1 RGRRELAVSGWFN
14 KPIERQFPPSE
25 SRSGRLPNPAGS
37 NATEMHIVDRRKN
50 PKAKSLG
57 NRQRFIRRAKAEIRE
72 AVKDSIKKRKI
83 SEVEGGENVKIR
95 TKSLREPNFHLGQD
109 SGERDFVLPGNK
121 EFSKGDVIRKPESGQ
136 GGRGQKGA
144 DSGEGEDEFVFA
156 LSRDEFLDLFF
167 EDLELPN
174 LVKAKLKSLKSPE
187 PVRAGLTTDGPPAKL
202 NRVKTLRNSLA
213 RRIALRR
220 PTQREIDELKAEL
233 EALKARDVRDEEAIR
248 LLEERISKYE
258 FQRKVVAYI
267 DPIDLQYNRT
277 ELRPKPKTQAVMFC
291 LMDVSASMTE
301 DLKDLAKRFYMLLH
315 LFLSRHYQEVDIVF
329 IRHTTEAQVVDED
342 TFFRATETGGTVIS
356 SALVEMMKVVNEKY
370 PPEDWN
376 IYAAQASDGHNFD
389 DDMER
394 CLGMLREEIL
404 PICQYYA
411 YIETYSENSIAPFL
425 SVVWSGYEDLQY
437 EQEHFAMRRVA
448 GAGEIYPVFRDLFA
462 ASDTT

>member
-1 RGRRELAVSGWFN
+1 MN
-14 KPIERQFPPSE
+14 
-25 SRSGRLPNPAGS
+25 
-37 NATEMHIVDRRKN
+37 IVDRRKN

-57 NRQRFIRRAKAEIRE
+57 NRQRFIRRAKSEIRE
-72 AVKDSIKKRKI
+72 AVKDAIKKRKI
-83 SEVEGGENVKIR
+83 SEVEGGENVRIR
-95 TKSLREPNFHLGQD
+95 SKSLKEPNFHLGSD

-121 EFSKGDVIRKPESGQ
+121 DFKTGDVIRKPDSGK
-136 GGRGQKGA
+136 GGRGQKGSP
-144 DSGEGEDEFVFA
+144 DGDGEDDFTFA
-156 LSRDEFLDLFF
+156 LSREEFLDLFF

-174 LVKAKLKSLKSPE
+174 LVKARLKSLKSPE
-187 PVRAGLTTDGPPAKL
+187 PMRAGFTSEGPPAKL
-202 NRVKTLRNSLA
+202 NRVRTLRNSLA

-220 PTQREIDELKAEL
+220 PTLQELEDAQAELKAL
-233 EALKARDVRDEEAIR
+233 EEADPRDEQRIR
-248 LLEERISKYE
+248 ELKEKLSRLE
-258 FQRKVVAYI
+258 FQRKVVGYI
-267 DPIDLQYNRT
+267 DPLDLTYNRH
-277 ELRPKPKTQAVMFC
+277 ERRPKPRTQAVMFC

-356 SALVEMMKVVNEKY
+356 SALVEMLQVVQDRY

-389 DDMER
+389 DDMNK
-394 CLGMLREEIL
+394 CLQMLAKDIL

-411 YIETYSENSIAPFL
+411 YIETYAENSIAPFV
-425 SVVWSGYEDLQY
+425 SVVWSGYEDLQNHFP
-437 EQEHFAMRRVA
+437 QFAMRRVA

-462 ASDTT
+462 TSET